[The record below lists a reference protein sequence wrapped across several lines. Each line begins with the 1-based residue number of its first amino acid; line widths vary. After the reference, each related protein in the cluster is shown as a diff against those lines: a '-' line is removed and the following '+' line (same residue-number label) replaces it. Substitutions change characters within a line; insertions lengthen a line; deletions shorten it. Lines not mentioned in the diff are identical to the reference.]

1 MHGRANLM
9 GHMGNFLGGGYEKT
23 MKSNGMKNM
32 LELLPSLIVI
42 FFSLSLFVSEKD
54 MRNDLMNIWLRNQ
67 LLPLRIC
74 VQKMAY

>member
-42 FFSLSLFVSEKD
+42 FFSFPSL
-54 MRNDLMNIWLRNQ
+54 
-67 LLPLRIC
+67 C
-74 VQKMAY
+74 QKKI

>member
-42 FFSLSLFVSEKD
+42 FFFPFPFCVRKRYEK
-54 MRNDLMNIWLRNQ
+54 
-67 LLPLRIC
+67 
-74 VQKMAY
+74 